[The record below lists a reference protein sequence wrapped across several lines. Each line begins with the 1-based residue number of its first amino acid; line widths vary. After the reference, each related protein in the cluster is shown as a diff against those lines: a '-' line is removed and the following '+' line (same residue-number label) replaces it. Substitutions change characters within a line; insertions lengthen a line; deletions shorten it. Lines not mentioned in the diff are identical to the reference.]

1 MPEGIKVVVAYVNL
15 RTAAYRPIFF
25 PLLLFLL
32 RDEMFQK
39 CRIVPRIAGRERI
52 SRTVLLSSWMRRTES
67 YEKIC
72 KLDIELQE
80 EICSANKKSCIDQIR
95 LRPNEP
101 NSPSSY
107 LIPLSQSNNICDN
120 SEKIKGQRDKQT

>member
-1 MPEGIKVVVAYVNL
+1 MKVVVAYVNL

-25 PLLLFLL
+25 PLLLFSL
-32 RDEMFQK
+32 RDEMPEMSNSAKNCWKRAHF
-39 CRIVPRIAGRERI
+39 
-52 SRTVLLSSWMRRTES
+52 TDSSTLHVDEKKRMES
-67 YEKIC
+67 YGKIC
-72 KLDIELQE
+72 KLDIELQG